1 LLFQREGDS
10 HDDYVAKSI
19 GADNTRK
26 SDTPREV
33 FGLAITELRVR
44 RGESQATVA
53 ARVGCEE
60 YHLRN
65 VEQGKENLTF
75 DLMYA
80 IVDYFEMLPLSR
92 FWNFAEAL
100 AEASRLPP
108 R

>member
-1 LLFQREGDS
+1 M
-10 HDDYVAKSI
+10 AKSI

-26 SDTPREV
+26 SDTPREI

-65 VEQGKENLTF
+65 VEQGKENPTF

-92 FWNFAEAL
+92 FWNFAEGL

>member
-1 LLFQREGDS
+1 LLFQHENNG

-19 GADNTRK
+19 GADNTRR

-44 RGESQATVA
+44 RGESQAAVA
-53 ARVGCEE
+53 PRVGCEE

-65 VEQGKENLTF
+65 VEQGRENFSF

-80 IVDYFEMLPLSR
+80 IVGYFEMLPLSR
-92 FWNFAEAL
+92 FWTFAEAL
-100 AEASRLPP
+100 AEASR
-108 R
+108 

>member
-1 LLFQREGDS
+1 MLFQRESDS

-53 ARVGCEE
+53 PRVGCEE

-92 FWNFAEAL
+92 FWTFAEGL
-100 AEASRLPP
+100 AEASR
-108 R
+108 

>member
-1 LLFQREGDS
+1 M
-10 HDDYVAKSI
+10 AKSI
-19 GADNTRK
+19 GADNTRR

-53 ARVGCEE
+53 PRVGCEE

-65 VEQGKENLTF
+65 VEQGKENFSF

-80 IVDYFEMLPLSR
+80 IVGYFE
-92 FWNFAEAL
+92 NAAL
-100 AEASRLPP
+100 EQILDFRRGSC
-108 R
+108 